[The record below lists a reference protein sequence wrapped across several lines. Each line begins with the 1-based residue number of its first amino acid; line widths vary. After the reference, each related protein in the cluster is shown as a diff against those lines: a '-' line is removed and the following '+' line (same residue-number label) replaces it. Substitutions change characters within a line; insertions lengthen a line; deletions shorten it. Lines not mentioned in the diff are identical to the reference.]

1 MIFYSFNQLNN
12 FLIFIFSGFFV
23 AIFNSVLEIIF
34 LINSKKNLKNI
45 VFRCIFYIFF
55 AILFVFLLNLFNFG
69 ILNLSLLLAMI
80 IGFIWQKKLDKNLV
94 VFFKNKWYNVLT
106 LKRKKHASKSKKS

>member
-12 FLIFIFSGFFV
+12 FLIFIFSGFVV

-45 VFRCIFYIFF
+45 VYRCIFYIFF
-55 AILFVFLLNLFNFG
+55 AILFIFLLNLFRYFKLITFAGNDYWFY
-69 ILNLSLLLAMI
+69 LA
-80 IGFIWQKKLDKNLV
+80 KKA
-94 VFFKNKWYNVLT
+94 
-106 LKRKKHASKSKKS
+106 R